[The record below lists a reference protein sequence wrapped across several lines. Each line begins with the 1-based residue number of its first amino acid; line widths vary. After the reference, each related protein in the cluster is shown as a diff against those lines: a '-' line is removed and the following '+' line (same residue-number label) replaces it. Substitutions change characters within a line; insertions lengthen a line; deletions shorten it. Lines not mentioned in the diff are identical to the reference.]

1 METMDRHDAYTAML
15 DRHRTV
21 IWAMCWARSRGR
33 WDDCCDLVQEVSIA
47 LWENYDKLRPGSAP
61 REERAW
67 VRWQARSVF
76 DRMQRRRQVET
87 QPLTDFLAATLA
99 DEDSRQAKED
109 MEELMATLSPDEQRM
124 VRLQMEGYQANEIA
138 TLMGLNRDAV
148 YQRMHR
154 IVVKA
159 RRALVVLLLLIG
171 TSTMAIAVVPQWRHT
186 VFGGA
191 KSEGAPQ
198 EEAPR
203 FEAPKPTP
211 RAVPQPQPSADTVV
225 ELHPWTP
232 PEPVPYL
239 EAAST
244 APDTGQPPMP
254 KAHRSQ
260 PVVIMSAHRLI
271 VSGAEGEQVRIY
283 NSNNGRTVAEQRCNG
298 LCYFNLNRGDYL
310 IQIGDD
316 PALCYRL
323 SL

>member
-1 METMDRHDAYTAML
+1 M
-15 DRHRTV
+15 
-21 IWAMCWARSRGR
+21 
-33 WDDCCDLVQEVSIA
+33 A
-47 LWENYDKLRPGSAP
+47 LWENYDKLRPESTP

-67 VRWQARSVF
+67 VRWQTRSVF
-76 DRMQRRRQVET
+76 YRMQRQHHVET
-87 QPLTDFLAATLA
+87 QPLTDRMAATLV

-109 MEELMATLSPDEQRM
+109 LEELMATLSPDEQRM

-138 TLMGLNRDAV
+138 SIMGLKRNAV

-159 RRALVVLLLLIG
+159 RRAIVVVLLLIG
-171 TSTMAIAVVPQWRHT
+171 TSAMAIAVVPQWRHT
-186 VFGGA
+186 VFGSA

-203 FEAPKPTP
+203 SVVPRPTP
-211 RAVPQPQPSADTVV
+211 RMVPQPQPSDDTIV
-225 ELHPWTP
+225 ELLPWSP
-232 PEPVPYL
+232 PEPVHYL
-239 EAAST
+239 EASSM
-244 APDTGQPPMP
+244 PLDTGQPPMP

-271 VSGAEGEQVRIY
+271 VSGAEGEPVRIY
-283 NSNNGRTVAEQRCNG
+283 DNNSGKLVHTQRCDG
-298 LCYFNLNRGDYL
+298 LCYFNLSRGDYF

-316 PALCYRL
+316 PALRYRV